1 MIHLLDI
8 LLALLLL
15 VVAPFWGA
23 REYRALVHE
32 IEAGNAAA
40 RLRGYRWG
48 VLVYWVECLALL
60 LWWWQAG
67 RSAEAI
73 GLALPSGVRSVVG
86 LGITLLVLGF
96 LLMQWRAVLRLEGVG
111 LNPLRAQ
118 LESAIG
124 YMPHTD
130 REYRWWR
137 AVSVTAG
144 VCEEVLYRGFLMW
157 FLGHWM
163 SPWLAAI
170 VAGAAFGVGH
180 LYQGLS
186 GMLKTGVTGVLMGLL
201 CAGTGSLLWPI
212 ILHAAVDLQGGA
224 MAHRVLQHA
233 NPQPAETA

>member
-8 LLALLLL
+8 LLAVLLL
-15 VVAPFWGA
+15 VVAPFWSA
-23 REYRALVHE
+23 REYRALVRE
-32 IEAGNAAA
+32 IAAGNAAA
-40 RLRGYRWG
+40 RLRAYRWG
-48 VLVYWVECLALL
+48 VLFYWVECLALL

-73 GLALPSGVRSVVG
+73 GLTLPPGARSLVG
-86 LGITLLVLGF
+86 LALTVLGLGF
-96 LLMQWRAVLRLEGVG
+96 MLKQWRAVLRLEGDA

-118 LESAIG
+118 MESAIG

-144 VCEEVLYRGFLMW
+144 VCEEVLFRGFLMW
-157 FLGHWM
+157 FLGQWM

-180 LYQGLS
+180 LYQGPS
-186 GMLKTGVTGVLMGLL
+186 GMLKTGVTGTLMGLL
-201 CAGTGSLLWPI
+201 LAGTGSLLWPI
-212 ILHAAVDLQGGA
+212 ILHAAVDLHGGA
-224 MAHRVLQHA
+224 MGYRVLRRG
-233 NPQPAETA
+233 ETLAASG